1 MRQTETRSET
11 ERHWD
16 NTAMTTI
23 AVATAATAA
32 VFLIMRNGQQGPGP
46 AGDLDL
52 FNSLM
57 ALFAIGAYLAV
68 AWLAGVG
75 IFAGSNLAGERR
87 ERWKRERTHEAFGAF
102 WTMLITTRKLRNSL
116 P

>member
-23 AVATAATAA
+23 AVATVTTTA
-32 VFLIMRNGQQGPGP
+32 VFLIMRNGQQSPGP

-57 ALFAIGAYLAV
+57 AFFAIGAYLAV
-68 AWLAGVG
+68 A
-75 IFAGSNLAGERR
+75 
-87 ERWKRERTHEAFGAF
+87 
-102 WTMLITTRKLRNSL
+102 
-116 P
+116 